1 MGYVI
6 AVVVLLLIVALGV
19 TLLRVSARRHGRAGS
34 QAAADET
41 HGAGVPG
48 SDMAIV
54 AEDRS
59 SPLGDTSEH
68 SGRQQEGETVSDQDA
83 DRSGGS
89 GRPAAA
95 TPERA
100 ASAHR
105 RRVGGPMTRTLPGP
119 SWAVKARV
127 CGGLPRTTRTHSRRS
142 TSAKRWTRSASSSPG
157 TARRSTTRPPARA
170 TSMPTG

>member
-89 GRPAAA
+89 GRPAGGGYAGTSGIGA
-95 TPERA
+95 PTEG
-100 ASAHR
+100 R
-105 RRVGGPMTRTLPGP
+105 RTDDANVARPLVGGEGEGLRRT
-119 SWAVKARV
+119 
-127 CGGLPRTTRTHSRRS
+127 
-142 TSAKRWTRSASSSPG
+142 
-157 TARRSTTRPPARA
+157 PADD
-170 TSMPTG
+170 SDS